1 MSLSSD
7 HPGQNVQQPKS
18 PGTFRAILPQGIG
31 RTEEDSLRSTFRV
44 LLKRRGLIIVCAL
57 GTLGLALLICAMTTK
72 QFVSTATLLVDKQN
86 SSMNL
91 GGLGGL
97 GAALGGADDLTTELT
112 THATVLQSDTTT
124 LRVIEELGLDK
135 VYAYHQPVFGGD
147 PLLKAEQG
155 LPLEKATAT
164 RERLLK
170 IVKSRLIVKPQQ
182 DTRLITIT
190 YRDGDPQRAADV
202 ANAFVSVYI
211 NEYLQSHFQ
220 ATARAS
226 NWLGGQLD
234 DLKARVNDSQQKLSD
249 YESKTGLSVLLLGM
263 GGDSSGGGSGGSSVG
278 SGGSIP
284 AVQKLSTLNEELT
297 AAEADR
303 IEKEAI
309 YQLTQ
314 TQSPEVI
321 MGIGSSGLVASG
333 SSTVVNEGQGL
344 SVLDGL
350 RTQEAQLRMQYGDL
364 LAKYGANNPHLGEM
378 RGQLNSIHQ
387 SIEEELQRINDRAKN
402 DLELAKQ
409 NEAGIRKAYDQQQQE
424 VNKLN
429 DNTIQLEVLAG
440 EALSNRELYDGLYTR
455 LQQANIQAGVSA
467 TNLDLVDQARPR
479 SNPSRPDWRLYP
491 AVGLGGGLLLGIG
504 LAFVRES
511 LDDSIVTTE
520 QVEGVGLLP
529 VLSYIPL
536 NRSKDAPYG
545 KEFVGPAVPGVSQNE
560 QSLLLSK
567 PNAPVAESYRVLRTS
582 ILLSTSDKPLR
593 VLLLTSPLSGDGKT
607 TISYNL
613 AIAFAQQGKSVLL
626 IDADMRKPNMHSLF
640 RVPRAPGL
648 SEVIT
653 GGIQLRDA
661 VKIHESL
668 PNLSLLPAGT
678 TPPSPAELLDS
689 KRFEAVLDAAKEQY
703 DLVLIDSPPVLMVTD
718 PVILSTKA
726 DATVVVLRSQK
737 TTRMVLKR
745 AVEALSRSHGRK
757 LGFVINGLDTKSA
770 EHYYAYGYY
779 GDNKYY
785 GEEA

>member
-1 MSLSSD
+1 M
-7 HPGQNVQQPKS
+7 
-18 PGTFRAILPQGIG
+18 
-31 RTEEDSLRSTFRV
+31 
-44 LLKRRGLIIVCAL
+44 
-57 GTLGLALLICAMTTK
+57 
-72 QFVSTATLLVDKQN
+72 
-86 SSMNL
+86 

-97 GAALGGADDLTTELT
+97 GAALGGSDDLTTELT

-135 VYAYHQPVFGGD
+135 VYAYHQPMFGGD
-147 PLLKAEQG
+147 PLLRAEQG

-182 DTRLITIT
+182 DTRLITIA

-226 NWLGGQLD
+226 NWLSGQLD

-263 GGDSSGGGSGGSSVG
+263 GGGDSSASGGGGSSVG
-278 SGGSIP
+278 GGGNIP
-284 AVQKLSTLNEELT
+284 AVQKLSALNQELT

-303 IEKEAI
+303 IQKDAI

-314 TQSPEVI
+314 TQSPEVV
-321 MGIGSSGLVASG
+321 MGIGSSGLAAAG

-344 SVLDGL
+344 SVLEGL
-350 RTQEAQLRMQYGDL
+350 RTQEAMLRMQYGDM
-364 LAKYGANNPHLGEM
+364 LAKYGANNPHLAEM
-378 RGQLNSIHQ
+378 RGQLNAIHQ
-387 SIEEELQRINDRAKN
+387 SIVEELQRINERAKN
-402 DLELAKQ
+402 DLELAKR
-409 NEAGIRKAYDQQQQE
+409 NEAGIQKAYDQQQQE

-479 SNPSRPDWRLYP
+479 SSPERPNWRLYP
-491 AVGLGGGLLLGIG
+491 AVGFGCGLLVGIG

-545 KEFVGPAVPGVSQNE
+545 KEFVGPAVPGVSQDE

-567 PNAPVAESYRVLRTS
+567 PNAPVAEAYRVLRTS
-582 ILLSTSDKPLR
+582 ILLSAPDKPLR
-593 VLLLTSPLSGDGKT
+593 TLLLTSPLSGDGKT

-613 AIAFAQQGKSVLL
+613 AIAFAQQGKRVLL

-653 GGIQLRDA
+653 GGVHLTNAIK
-661 VKIHESL
+661 VHESL
-668 PNLSLLPAGT
+668 PNLFLLPAGT
-678 TPPSPAELLDS
+678 TPPSPAELLES
-689 KRFEAVLDAAKEQY
+689 KRFEAVIEEAQQQFDM
-703 DLVLIDSPPVLMVTD
+703 VMIDSPPVLMVTD

-726 DATVVVLRSQK
+726 DATIVVLRSQK